1 MTTAPGTTALP
12 TAGRTTDAPGD
23 PIGDDELAALALAAD
38 PDPQLGDDAVSVWDL
53 GASAGVPLLPA
64 WYMPAPAAGG
74 RRVRDWRR
82 WVIPVVIAAFVVINA
97 YGLCSTYGQ
106 VTFG

>member
-1 MTTAPGTTALP
+1 VAVELSASDLSDDALS
-12 TAGRTTDAPGD
+12 
-23 PIGDDELAALALAAD
+23 DDELAELALAAD
-38 PDPQLGDDAVSVWDL
+38 PEVTLDEDAISLWEL
-53 GASAGVPLLPA
+53 QGSEGTALLPQ
-64 WYMPAPAAGG
+64 WYMPAPAGGG

-82 WVIPVVIAAFVVINA
+82 WIIPVVIAAFVVINA

>member
-1 MTTAPGTTALP
+1 MTTALGLDPRPDDRRTDEPG
-12 TAGRTTDAPGD
+12 GGVS
-23 PIGDDELAALALAAD
+23 DDELAALALAAD
-38 PDPQLGDDAVSVWDL
+38 PDPDVDDDAVSLWDL
-53 GASAGVPLLPA
+53 QAPDGAPLLPD
-64 WYMPAPAAGG
+64 WYMPAPAGGG
-74 RRVRDWRR
+74 RRLHDWRR

>member
-1 MTTAPGTTALP
+1 MPL
-12 TAGRTTDAPGD
+12 DLSD
-23 PIGDDELAALALAAD
+23 SELSDEELTEIALAAD
-38 PDPQLGDDAVSVWDL
+38 PESPVADDAVSLWEL
-53 GASAGVPLLPA
+53 QGAGATPLLPQ
-64 WYMPAPAAGG
+64 WYMPAPAGGG
-74 RRVRDWRR
+74 RQVRDWRR